1 MSTDRPPPADRR
13 TPHRGSG
20 AAFAVTRWTLVL
32 RAKGGSPEAR
42 AALGELCEA
51 YYAPVMAF
59 IRWTVGDAEKARDLT
74 QEFFA
79 RLLAKEGFHG
89 LEPGRGRFRAYLL
102 GAVKHFLADQLGREQ
117 AAKRGGG
124 LEPASLQPPTDT
136 SPGFEVIDPAAVPP
150 DVRFDR
156 QWAWTLLERV
166 LGALEREYVAAGNGD
181 HFARLKPW
189 LTGETDGLRQA
200 EVGRELGM
208 SETAVKV
215 AVHRLR
221 KRFRDALLAE
231 VTQTVGDASHAD
243 EELRHLLAAM

>member
-1 MSTDRPPPADRR
+1 MSTDRPPPADTR
-13 TPHRGSG
+13 TPHRAVGV
-20 AAFAVTRWTLVL
+20 AFAVTRWTLVL

-102 GAVKHFLADQLGREQ
+102 GAVKNFLADQLGREQ

-124 LEPASLQPPTDT
+124 IEPASLQPPTDT
-136 SPGFEVIDPAAVPP
+136 SPGFEVIDDHSGSVASRVAPW
-150 DVRFDR
+150 
-156 QWAWTLLERV
+156 WA
-166 LGALEREYVAAGNGD
+166 
-181 HFARLKPW
+181 F
-189 LTGETDGLRQA
+189 
-200 EVGRELGM
+200 
-208 SETAVKV
+208 TA
-215 AVHRLR
+215 
-221 KRFRDALLAE
+221 
-231 VTQTVGDASHAD
+231 
-243 EELRHLLAAM
+243 